1 MKSHKKVSVEGA
13 GGGTM
18 DFKIYA
24 ALENDDDAY
33 ELVKI
38 NGKSIIKDKDDFSFM
53 MAP

>member
-1 MKSHKKVSVEGA
+1 
-13 GGGTM
+13 M
-18 DFKIYA
+18 DFKIFA

-38 NGKSIIKDKDDFSFM
+38 NGKSIFLKDKDDFSFV